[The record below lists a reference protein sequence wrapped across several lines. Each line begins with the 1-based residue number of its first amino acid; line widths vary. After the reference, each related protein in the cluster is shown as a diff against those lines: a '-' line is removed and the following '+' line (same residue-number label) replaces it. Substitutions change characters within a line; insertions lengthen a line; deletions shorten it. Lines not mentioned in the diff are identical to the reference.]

1 MSVEA
6 TTPPSVSPA
15 AAKRT
20 RRRPASSDGRL
31 TALVGFA
38 LIVVAVALLAAVLS
52 PILLPN
58 ATSQDLMLGITRPGP
73 GHPLGTDELG
83 RDVFKLLIAGSTTAV
98 LGAAVV
104 ALGSMLLGNLIGM
117 PAGYFGGP
125 TDQVAMR
132 WTDLMFSLPALLVA
146 IVVAGV
152 VGGGYPMAVAVL
164 VVLFSPGDTRV
175 VRAAVLDQRHR
186 PYIEAARL
194 LDLSSARI
202 MIRHVW
208 PNIAP
213 MTVTNAFLNFAFAL
227 VSLASLSFLGL
238 GVGPG
243 SPDWGRTLA
252 DNRGQLFA
260 NPWAAVAPGL
270 AIIVTA
276 AAVNIVGDWLYAR
289 FEARSRAR

>member
-1 MSVEA
+1 M
-6 TTPPSVSPA
+6 TTAPAITSPPHP
-15 AAKRT
+15 
-20 RRRPASSDGRL
+20 RRRRALRASDGRI
-31 TALVGFA
+31 TV
-38 LIVVAVALLAAVLS
+38 IVAVALVVVTLAALAAVVA
-52 PILLPN
+52 PFLLPG
-58 ATSQDLMLGITRPGP
+58 ATDQDLFAGITAPGT
-73 GHPLGTDELG
+73 GHLLGTDELG
-83 RDVFKLLIAGSTTAV
+83 RDVLKLLIAGATTAV
-98 LGAAVV
+98 VGAALV
-104 ALGSMLLGNLIGM
+104 AIGSLLLGNLIGL
-117 PAGYFGGP
+117 PSGYFGGA

-152 VGGGYPMAVAVL
+152 MGGGYPLAVIVL

-186 PYIEAARL
+186 PYVESARL
-194 LDLSSARI
+194 LDLSAWRI
-202 MIRHVW
+202 MTRHIW

-213 MTVTNAFLNFAFAL
+213 ITLANAFLNFAFAL

-238 GVGPG
+238 GVEPG

-252 DNRGQLFA
+252 DNRTQLFA
-260 NPWAAVAPGL
+260 NPWAALAPGL

-276 AAVNIVGDWLYAR
+276 AAVNILGDWFYAR